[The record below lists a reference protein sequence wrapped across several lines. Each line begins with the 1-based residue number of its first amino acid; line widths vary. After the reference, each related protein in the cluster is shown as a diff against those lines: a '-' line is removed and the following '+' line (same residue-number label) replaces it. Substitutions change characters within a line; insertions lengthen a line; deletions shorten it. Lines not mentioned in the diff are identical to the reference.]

1 MSIEKLKASYEAT
14 TQGEWVADDNRT
26 AMAYAGWELVAVDEV
41 PPRVFA
47 VAMPQPEA
55 EFIALARNMMP
66 ALLEAWQLL
75 GIAVAVIENEY
86 PETEDPYKIVARY
99 AELKQQLE
107 EEK

>member
-1 MSIEKLKASYEAT
+1 MKNPLDDDQYTGNDEQIADLKDVLIEM
-14 TQGEWVADDNRT
+14 WR
-26 AMAYAGWELVAVDEV
+26 
-41 PPRVFA
+41 
-47 VAMPQPEA
+47 
-55 EFIALARNMMP
+55 
-66 ALLEAWQLL
+66 LL